1 MSITTRP
8 RGRFITFEGIDGAGK
23 STHLAWFTERVR
35 ARIGAGRVVMTRE
48 PGGTPLGE
56 TLRDLLLSRPMHPD
70 TEALL
75 MFAAR
80 REHLDQVIVPALE
93 RGDWVICDR
102 FTDASYAY
110 QCGGRGIAPERLAL
124 LERYTHAD
132 LQPDRTFLF
141 DLEPR
146 IAEQRRAAARAADR
160 FEAEARAFHERTRAA
175 YLARAREF
183 PRRIVRIDSEQSID
197 DIRKQLEENIAIN

>member
-1 MSITTRP
+1 MSTTARP

-23 STHLAWFTERVR
+23 STHIAWFAERVR
-35 ARIGAGRVVMTRE
+35 ARVGADHVVVTRE

-56 TLRDLLLSRPMHPD
+56 MLRDLLLTQPMHPD
-70 TEALL
+70 TEAML

-80 REHLDQVIVPALE
+80 REHLAQVIAPALE

-124 LERYTHAD
+124 LERYTHGD

-141 DLEPR
+141 DLDPAV
-146 IAEQRRAAARAADR
+146 AEQRRAAVRVADR
-160 FEAEARAFHERTRAA
+160 FEAEARVFHERTRAA

-183 PRRIVRIDSEQSID
+183 PHRIVRVDSAKSMEN
-197 DIRKQLEENIAIN
+197 IREELEENIPID